1 MKFEI
6 EVRRTRMSATQGEAK
21 VYINGHYVMS
31 FGDKIEL
38 LKEGE
43 PYFGEK
49 IGGWASMESDTS
61 FVRGML
67 CHKYEEIYR
76 FHEKMGAVLDSI
88 EAEERG
94 DDMLSRLRKKATE
107 YVLTQGGYGNIREA
121 DETYNDINRE
131 QLAALVKLHGKI
143 YLGKRNIWDRTERQE
158 IMNGTRS
165 VYTEYTGGLIRNF
178 ACDFAVPVKDELLE
192 EMIREWNSDETLPK
206 KWSDASKATDRVE
219 EIGGINFVW
228 F

>member
-1 MKFEI
+1 MKIEI

-49 IGGWASMESDTS
+49 IGGWASKESDTS

-67 CHKYEEIYR
+67 CHNYEEIYR

-94 DDMLSRLRKKATE
+94 DDILSQLRKKITE
-107 YVLTQGGYGNIREA
+107 YVMTRGGYGNIREA
-121 DETYNDINRE
+121 DEIYNDLNRE
-131 QLAALVKLHGKI
+131 QIAALLKMHGKI
-143 YLGKRNIWDRTERQE
+143 YLGKRNIWDKTEREE

-165 VYTEYTGGLIRNF
+165 VYTEYTGGPIRNF

-192 EMIREWNSDETLPK
+192 ELIREWNIDETLPK